1 MMNAAALVDALKRT
15 LKAEGL
21 SYGALAARIG
31 MSEASVKRMFSKQS
45 FSLQRLDQI
54 LAVLGIDFQQL
65 AQAGRSAPQLIAQL
79 SYAQEK
85 ELIGEVRLLI
95 VAVAVMSLRPAAE
108 IVAQFRISEAELITL
123 LLRLDKIGFLELLPN
138 NRVKL
143 LIARTFTWIPNGPI
157 QSYFRDEA
165 FTDFLDTRFDGEHE
179 QLQLVNVML
188 SKPSIAA
195 LQERLRQVATEFSQ
209 RHQDDARLP
218 PEQRYAVSFL
228 LAERPWLPKPFQQML
243 RPAQTG
249 EDGK

>member
-1 MMNAAALVDALKRT
+1 MNATALVDALKRI
-15 LKAEGL
+15 LRAEGIT
-21 SYGALAARIG
+21 YAALAVRIG

-54 LAVLGIDFQQL
+54 LGVLGIDFQQL
-65 AQAGRSAPQLIAQL
+65 AQAGRDAPQLITQL
-79 SYAQEK
+79 SHAQEK
-85 ELIGEVRLLI
+85 ELIGDVRLLI
-95 VAVAVMSLRPAAE
+95 VAVNVMNLRPAAE
-108 IVAQFRISEAELITL
+108 IVAQFNISEAELVTL

-165 FTDFLDTRFDGEHE
+165 FIDFLDARFDGEDE

-188 SKPSIAA
+188 SKASIAA

-209 RHQDDARLP
+209 QHKDDARLP
-218 PEQRYAVSFL
+218 PEQRHAVSFL
-228 LAERPWLPKPFQQML
+228 LAERPWLPKPFQRML
-243 RPAQTG
+243 RPTQQ
-249 EDGK
+249 